1 MLSWEWRGVSVLQSV
16 EYVRMCVPVSE
27 VVIVLVEADAQCLHH
42 ADAAFLVGWCLF
54 VGTDPTCV

>member
-1 MLSWEWRGVSVLQSV
+1 MWFSRV
-16 EYVRMCVPVSE
+16 EYVRMCVPVSV

-54 VGTDPTCV
+54 VGTDPTCVW